1 MVKGELLWL
10 PELWN
15 IIELI
20 NVFSSFRSTYGQI
33 IPTLHEGERA
43 CAVNKKSTFITQV
56 YSSFSEKQ
64 YQHKWV
70 NVLHR
75 VTL

>member
-15 IIELI
+15 ILEII

-33 IPTLHEGERA
+33 IPTLHEGERD
-43 CAVNKKSTFITQV
+43 VQQTRNQPYQV
-56 YSSFSEKQ
+56 YSNFSEKQ

-70 NVLHR
+70 YEPHR

>member
-15 IIELI
+15 ILEII

-33 IPTLHEGERA
+33 IPTLHEGERD
-43 CAVNKKSTFITQV
+43 VQQTRNQP
-56 YSSFSEKQ
+56 
-64 YQHKWV
+64 
-70 NVLHR
+70 
-75 VTL
+75 

>member
-15 IIELI
+15 ILEII

-33 IPTLHEGERA
+33 IPTLHERERA
-43 CAVNKKSTFITQV
+43 CCSKQEINLIRSTPTFQRNSTNTSGSMYLIG
-56 YSSFSEKQ
+56 
-64 YQHKWV
+64 
-70 NVLHR
+70 
-75 VTL
+75 